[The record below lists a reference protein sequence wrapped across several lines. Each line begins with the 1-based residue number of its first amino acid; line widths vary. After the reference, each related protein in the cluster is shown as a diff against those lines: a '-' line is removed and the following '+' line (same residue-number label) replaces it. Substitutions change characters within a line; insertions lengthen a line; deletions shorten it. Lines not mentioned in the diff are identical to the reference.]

1 LSKARLTF
9 NQVCFTLHDITI
21 DAGQQMQKTSTPF
34 MISFISQMVAYAI
47 VLIASEWLI
56 KQVQIAN
63 PVRYAIAVIPVIPLL
78 FALAAFLKMLQRMDE
93 MQLRI
98 HVEAFGISL
107 AITGFATFTLGLLE
121 NVGIPSPGII
131 WVFPMMIIVWGIAAF
146 FVSLRYQ

>member
-1 LSKARLTF
+1 ML
-9 NQVCFTLHDITI
+9 
-21 DAGQQMQKTSTPF
+21 P
-34 MISFISQMVAYAI
+34 FISQMVAYAI